1 MHPAAYVLSNAVC
14 VVCYRYLCP
23 MTLAA
28 RIDHTLL
35 RPDATEA
42 QIAQLC
48 QEATTHGFASVC
60 VPPSYVALATEKLVG
75 TGVAVCTVVGFPLGY
90 AASAVK
96 FKEAEVALYDGAM
109 ELDMVINIGAL
120 KSGKAEMVQAEILD
134 LADLCHVHQ
143 ALLKVIIETALLSD
157 AEIELACQLCVGGEA
172 DFVKT
177 STGFASRGASVADV
191 TLMRRVLP
199 ENVRIK
205 AAGGIRTRAAALAL
219 IAAGAD
225 RIGSSNSVVLIAEND
240 ETTAA

>member
-1 MHPAAYVLSNAVC
+1 
-14 VVCYRYLCP
+14 

-42 QIAQLC
+42 QIMQLC
-48 QEATTHGFASVC
+48 QEAVAHGFANVC
-60 VPPSYVALATEKLVG
+60 VPPCYVAIAAAQLADTD
-75 TGVAVCTVVGFPLGY
+75 VAICTVIGFPLGY
-90 AASAVK
+90 ATSSVK
-96 FKEAEVALYDGAM
+96 FKEAEVAMYDGAT
-109 ELDMVINIGAL
+109 ELDMVINIAAL
-120 KSGKAEMVQAEILD
+120 KSGKAELVQAEILD

-143 ALLKVIIETALLSD
+143 ALLKVIIETALLTEE
-157 AEIELACQLCVGGEA
+157 EIVLACQLCVGGEA

-191 TLMRRVLP
+191 ELMRRSLP

-225 RIGSSNSVVLIAEND
+225 RIGSSNSVALIAETD
-240 ETTAA
+240 ETLAA

>member
-1 MHPAAYVLSNAVC
+1 
-14 VVCYRYLCP
+14 

-48 QEATTHGFASVC
+48 REAAAHGFASVC
-60 VPPSYVALATEKLVG
+60 VPPCYVAAATAQLAG
-75 TGVAVCTVVGFPLGY
+75 TGVAVCTVIGFPLGY
-90 AASAVK
+90 ATSSVK
-96 FKEAEVALYDGAM
+96 FKEAEVAMYDGAT
-109 ELDMVINIGAL
+109 ELDMVINIAAL
-120 KSGKAEMVQAEILD
+120 KSGKVELVQAEILD

-143 ALLKVIIETALLSD
+143 ALLKVIIETALLTEE
-157 AEIELACQLCVGGEA
+157 EIVLACKLCVGGEA

-191 TLMRRVLP
+191 ELMRRSLP
-199 ENVRIK
+199 DTIRIK

-219 IAAGAD
+219 VAAGAD
-225 RIGSSNSVVLIAEND
+225 RIGSSNSVALIAETD